1 EVLGRGVDMER
12 VDIDTYFIAGLN
24 DHIVPWDSAYRSAT
38 LFGGRRRF
46 VLSSSG
52 HIQALVNPPSPES
65 RSSFRA
71 ADELPQPSRGFLG
84 RARKRRGRWGSD
96 WDAWLAERS
105 GVRKAA
111 RKPLGTRPSRAR
123 GKARGPYVLAN

>member
-1 EVLGRGVDMER
+1 LGRVDG
-12 VDIDTYFIAGLN
+12 DTAFIRGPN
-24 DHIVPWDSAYRSAT
+24 DHIGPWDSGYGSAT
-38 LFGGRRRF
+38 LFGGGRRF

-71 ADELPQPSRGFLG
+71 ADELPQTADEFLG
-84 RARKRRGRWGSD
+84 QAPKLPGSWWPD

-105 GVRKAA
+105 GAMKAA
-111 RKPLGTRPSRAR
+111 PKTLGNRTHRAQ
-123 GKARGPYVLAN
+123 GKAPGTYVLAN